1 MTSREIIKRNLTGDG
16 ATRFGMSFSEDRR
29 NDFVGAGLAPSTVWT
44 KKTWTEGGTEFYTDE
59 WGNTWHRLV
68 GMSAGGE
75 IFKPAL
81 QDWGQLKDWRLPDM
95 DNPERYVQARETFV
109 KTPDKCHL
117 AGLPGFP
124 FAISRYLR
132 KMEIYFQD
140 LILEREHIDEL
151 HDKVA
156 GLLERMIRQYAAAGA
171 DGVCFA
177 EDWGIQDRLLIS
189 PEMWREIFK
198 PLFRRLCGA
207 AHKNGLQV
215 LMHSCGYNWAILDD
229 LAEVGVN
236 AFQFDQTE
244 VYGLERLA
252 AKLKAIGV
260 CLWSPV
266 DIQKI
271 MPTGNK
277 ELIEKSAERMVALF
291 FRQNRRFIAKNYGD
305 LKGIGVKEEWD
316 KWAYD
321 KFAALAGE
329 NWQS

>member
-1 MTSREIIKRNLTGDG
+1 MTSREIIKRNLSSKG
-16 ATRFGMSFSEDRR
+16 ASRFGMIFSGERL
-29 NDFVGAGLAPSTVWT
+29 NDFIGGSLAPSTL
-44 KKTWTEGGTEFYTDE
+44 WTEKKWVEDDTEFYTDE

-68 GMSAGGE
+68 NMSAGGE
-75 IFKPAL
+75 IFKPAI
-81 QDWGQLKDWRLPDM
+81 QDWSQLKDWRLPDM
-95 DNPERYVQARETFV
+95 DNPARYVAAKETFE
-109 KTPDKCHL
+109 KAPDKFHL

-151 HDKVA
+151 HDKVT

-171 DGVCFA
+171 DGVFFC

-189 PEMWREIFK
+189 PDMWREIFK
-198 PLFRRLCGA
+198 PLYRRLCA
-207 AHKNGLQV
+207 TAHKAGLQV
-215 LMHSCGYNWAILDD
+215 LMHSCGYNWDILND
-229 LAEVGVN
+229 LGEVGIN
-236 AFQFDQTE
+236 AFQFDQPE

-252 AKLKAIGV
+252 DKLKTTGV

-277 ELIEKSAERMVALF
+277 ELIEKYAELMVKLF
-291 FRQNRRFIAKNYGD
+291 FNQNGRFIAKNYGD

-316 KWAYD
+316 QWAYE
-321 KFAALAGE
+321 KFAVLAGM
-329 NWQS
+329 NCQS

>member
-1 MTSREIIKRNLTGDG
+1 MTSREIIKRNLSGQN
-16 ATRFGMSFSEDRR
+16 AARFGMYFSGGRQD
-29 NDFVGAGLAPSTVWT
+29 DFVALGVGPSAIWA
-44 KKTWTEGGTEFYTDE
+44 KKTWTEGDTEFHTDE

-81 QDWGQLKDWRLPDM
+81 QDWGQLKDWRLPDF
-95 DNPERYVQARETFV
+95 DEPSRYTSVKSTFDAEPG
-109 KTPDKCHL
+109 KYHL
-117 AGLPGFP
+117 GGLPGFP

-151 HDKVA
+151 HEKVT
-156 GLLERMIRQYAAAGA
+156 GLLERVMKQYAAAGA
-171 DGVCFA
+171 DGVFFC
-177 EDWGIQDRLLIS
+177 EDWGIQDRLLIH
-189 PEMWREIFK
+189 PDMWREIFK
-198 PLFRRLCGA
+198 PLYRRLCA
-207 AHKNGLQV
+207 TAHKAGLQV

-229 LAEVGVN
+229 LAEAGIN
-236 AFQFDQTE
+236 AFQFDQPE
-244 VYGLERLA
+244 LYGLDRLA
-252 AKLKAIGV
+252 AKLKMLGV

-277 ELIEKSAERMVALF
+277 ALIEKSAERMVELF
-291 FRQNRRFIAKNYGD
+291 FKQNGRLIAKNYGD

-316 KWAYD
+316 QWAYE
-321 KFAALAGE
+321 KFAALAGI
-329 NWQS
+329 